1 MLRRRHITFLA
12 GLALAGLSLAS
23 WAPSAGAAT
32 ASVMPP
38 DTTVGLSNTF
48 SIRVESDAFPDLK
61 AYQLIFS
68 YDSSILQYLGPTAGD
83 VLTGNGQPYTVQPL
97 LDVEAPADTAGVDC
111 AQLAGSTSGP
121 GVLIYFNFKAV
132 GIGTSQ
138 ISCLKVDYRDSNN
151 VQTLPL
157 CYGGEV
163 HVPPPVAT
171 LPRSWGRIKTIYR

>member
-1 MLRRRHITFLA
+1 MHRTRWFSILA
-12 GLALAGLSLAS
+12 GIGLGCLTLAS
-23 WAPSAGAAT
+23 WTPSAGAAT

-38 DTTVGLSNTF
+38 DTTVGLGSTF

-61 AYQLIFS
+61 AYQLIFG

-83 VLTGNGQPYTVQPL
+83 VLTGNGQPYTVQPYV
-97 LDVEAPADTAGVDC
+97 DVAAPADTAGVDC
-111 AQLAGSTSGP
+111 AQLVGSTSGP

-132 GIGTSQ
+132 GVGTSQ

-171 LPRSWGRIKTIYR
+171 LPRTWGRIKTIYR